1 MNVVVAESCNLRLF
15 FAERMAFRSAP
26 WRRFCPEVVSK
37 TIDEA
42 LRATIYIVHEAG
54 PTGFVLKQEGE
65 TKKLKVLKYHCEK
78 WR

>member
-1 MNVVVAESCNLRLF
+1 
-15 FAERMAFRSAP
+15 MAFFCFKISRMSYRSAP
-26 WRRFCPEVVSK
+26 WRRSCPEIVGK

-65 TKKLKVLKYHCEK
+65 AKKVKVTRAKSEKY
-78 WR
+78 R